1 LANQLTIRE
10 LRINLQLDEVTL
22 EGHLAVPE
30 DPHGIVIFAHGSG
43 SSRHSPRNRFVARRL
58 NESHLAT
65 LLFDLLTEEEHAL
78 DQATGH
84 LRFDIRLLGR
94 RLVGAV
100 DSVARRPET
109 AGMNIGL
116 FGASTGAAAAL
127 VAAAERT
134 NEISAVV
141 SRGGRPDLAWESL
154 RQVMAPTLLI
164 VGEIDPVVI
173 DLNQRAYEQ
182 LKREKRIDIVNGAT
196 HLFEEPGALEAVADL
211 ATHWFARH
219 LKEREVT
226 LLRRD
231 DSLIARNRRKNVE
244 LPNKREMIQ
253 AIIDEEQE
261 PWIIMKPSR
270 QDPTDPEPL
279 CIFENPAEHTQAKA
293 EIPLSW
299 FQNRE
304 LEKIKE
310 TIQQSLRHA
319 QVQYKTQRADVNL
332 KP

>member
-1 LANQLTIRE
+1 LVNQLTIRE
-10 LRINLQLDEVTL
+10 MRVNLQVDEVTL

-84 LRFDIRLLGR
+84 LRFDIRLLGA

-100 DSVARRPET
+100 DSVARRSET

-134 NEISAVV
+134 NEIAAVV

-154 RQVMAPTLLI
+154 RHVMAPSLLI

-173 DLNQRAYEQ
+173 ELNQQAYQQ
-182 LKREKRIDIVNGAT
+182 LKCEKRLDVVNGAT

-211 ATHWFARH
+211 ASHWFVRY
-219 LKEREVT
+219 LKRKEVRS
-226 LLRRD
+226 LRAS
-231 DSLIARNRRKNVE
+231 DSSTTPERRKNME

-270 QDPTDPEPL
+270 QDPTDAEPL

-293 EIPLSW
+293 EIPLAW

-319 QVQYKTQRADVNL
+319 EVQYKTQS
-332 KP
+332 